1 MRVRLMGYGP
11 GMDVVSDAIA
21 VMRTGQPSSA
31 RAAIDSPWSLGF
43 APYDGAGFHVVLRGG
58 CRVFP
63 DSGEPPVTL
72 GVGDVVLFPR
82 GGGHVLTDTAAD
94 EPRNTVPF
102 ERWRPGEPVDGGT
115 ELLCGKYRLDRGR
128 AHPLLAELPDVIAVA
143 AGAGRHP
150 ELGAAVGLLGAE
162 VRRERSGT
170 GAVVTALLDVLLVYL
185 LRAWFDERAEAGFSQ
200 GWTAALTD
208 PVVAAALHALHEDP
222 GKPWS
227 VAALAGLA
235 GTSRATLARRFTALV
250 GRSPMAYLTWWRM
263 NRAARLLRESDLPL
277 AGIATRSGYESP
289 FAFAHAF
296 KRAFGVAPGR
306 YRQAGSVQR

>member
-1 MRVRLMGYGP
+1 M
-11 GMDVVSDAIA
+11 VSDAIA
-21 VMRTGQPSSA
+21 VMRTGQPSST
-31 RAAIDSPWSLGF
+31 RAAIGSPWSLAF

-63 DSGEPPVTL
+63 ERGEPVTL
-72 GVGDVVLFPR
+72 GAGDVVLFPR

-94 EPRNTVPF
+94 APGQAVPF
-102 ERWRPGEPVDGGT
+102 EQWRPAEPADGAT

-128 AHPLLAELPDVIAVA
+128 AHPLLAELPDLIAVA

-150 ELGAAVGLLGAE
+150 ELGSAIGLLGAE
-162 VRRERSGT
+162 VRRERSGA

-185 LRAWFDERAEAGFSQ
+185 LRAWFDEQPAR

-208 PVVAAALHALHEDP
+208 PVVATALHALHEDP

-227 VAALAGLA
+227 VEALAGLA
-235 GTSRATLARRFTALV
+235 GTSRATLARRFTTLV
-250 GRSPMAYLTWWRM
+250 GRPPMAYLTWWRM
-263 NRAARLLRESDLPL
+263 NQAARLLRESDLPL
-277 AGIATRSGYESP
+277 TGISTRVGYESS

-306 YRQAGSVQR
+306 YRQAGNAQR